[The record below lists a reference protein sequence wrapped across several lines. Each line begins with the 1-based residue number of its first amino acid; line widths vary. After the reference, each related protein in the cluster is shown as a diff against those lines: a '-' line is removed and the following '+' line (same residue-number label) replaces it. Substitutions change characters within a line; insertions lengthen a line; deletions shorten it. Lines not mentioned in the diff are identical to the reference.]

1 MSDLGHILII
11 IFNKLSKMISRT
23 NKLERNVYK
32 LAKFFESSFNTVGS
46 LPDKQFQNYPIKPVI
61 TCSTN
66 KSIDFD
72 VNHENIAVKTA
83 KDMNLKIYATGSVPM
98 HDIEIQ
104 TDTLKH
110 EIVQNKSDTKLEV
123 KDIVLN
129 NSTSINQNVK
139 RYYQQFAIYEQNLTI
154 DNENDDI

>member
-1 MSDLGHILII
+1 
-11 IFNKLSKMISRT
+11 MISRT

-32 LAKFFESSFNTVGS
+32 LAKFFESSSNTVGS
-46 LPDKQFQNYPIKPVI
+46 LPDKQFQNYSIKPVI
-61 TCSTN
+61 TTN

-72 VNHENIAVKTA
+72 VNHENIAAKTI
-83 KDMNLKIYATGSVPM
+83 KDINLKISATGSVPM

-129 NSTSINQNVK
+129 NNTSIYQNVK
-139 RYYQQFAIYEQNLTI
+139 LYSQQFAIYEQNPTI
-154 DNENDDI
+154 NNENDDISSEEYELIIKSMNELI